1 MGFLFTAQFNL
12 LLYQFIIK
20 YNMKL
25 LINLQKSR
33 KKIFI
38 ISQAILQLSLP
49 KVLLFPHS
57 KNGHKLLSKKINQE
71 PKFCLNTRSH
81 IIQEEIIKRLW
92 SIIASYLSH
101 KKKKNEF
108 SKIKKK

>member
-1 MGFLFTAQFNL
+1 
-12 LLYQFIIK
+12 
-20 YNMKL
+20 MKL

-38 ISQAILQLSLP
+38 NIPSNLTIITSQSFIIPTLKEWSQIII
-49 KVLLFPHS
+49 K
-57 KNGHKLLSKKINQE
+57 KNQSRTQV
-71 PKFCLNTRSH
+71 CLNTRSH

-101 KKKKNEF
+101 KKKKMNF
-108 SKIKKK
+108 QK